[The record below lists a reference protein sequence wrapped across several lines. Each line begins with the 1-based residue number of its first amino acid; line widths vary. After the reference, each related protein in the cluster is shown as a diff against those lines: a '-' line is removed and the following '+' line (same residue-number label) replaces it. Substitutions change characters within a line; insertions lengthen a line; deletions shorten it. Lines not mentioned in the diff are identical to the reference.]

1 MRKAIKA
8 IVLCHGLFGLTLG
21 GCAGDVQT
29 GEPTLGSA
37 SEALEGATVVLGA
50 PGVVE
55 LSIGGSGCT
64 GSMIAPNA
72 VVTAAHCMKNLGSGV
87 NAWSGTATAKIHY
100 HDPNGGRRQVFSG
113 TATWFAYPTY
123 RDADEGAAQAN
134 SDMALIVTPTVF
146 TETGYKDYLR
156 IYSDIDGPLN
166 KPLTVFGAGIYNDDG
181 ARDDLLRTSRYN
193 VENVTSAHVKVDNS
207 ADVHVCHGDSGG
219 PLIKYA
225 KRAGVSVPTLVGDLS
240 NGDSIGDAP
249 CGTTFA
255 WEDDAFY
262 SRINGA
268 KVAWIESTLGV
279 SCPTASFSSDLI
291 YKRCFPLPFIA
302 DLPGETLKPGVATAV
317 LVAIGS

>member
-1 MRKAIKA
+1 MGKAIKT
-8 IVLCHGLFGLTLG
+8 IVLCQGLLGLALG
-21 GCAGDVQT
+21 GCAGDVQPGDEAPVSAT
-29 GEPTLGSA
+29 EP
-37 SEALEGATVVLGA
+37 LEGAAVVLGA
-50 PGVVE
+50 TGVVE
-55 LSIGGSGCT
+55 LTIGKAGCT

-72 VVTAAHCMKNLGSGV
+72 VVTAAHCMKNLGSGI
-87 NAWSGTATAKIHY
+87 NAWTGTASTKIYY
-100 HDPNGGRRQVFSG
+100 HDPQVGRRPVFSG

-123 RDADEGAAQAN
+123 RDADDGAASAN

-146 TETGYKDYLR
+146 KETGYQDYLR

-181 ARDDLLRTSRYN
+181 AKDDLLRTSRYN
-193 VENVTSAHVKVDNS
+193 IENVESAHVKVDNS

-225 KRAGVSVPTLVGDLS
+225 KRAGVAVPTLVGDLA
-240 NGDSIGDAP
+240 NMDSIGDAP
-249 CGTTFA
+249 CGTTFV

-262 SRINGA
+262 SRINAA

-279 SCPTASFSSDLI
+279 SCATASASSDLF
-291 YKRCFPLPFIA
+291 YERCFPVPLIA

-317 LVAIGS
+317 LVAIDS